1 MKNLLS
7 NRLIKEYIQSEWS
20 FSNDVLYNLC
30 RENFWHKDNEKILAK
45 VLLIGRT
52 YAAAIERR
60 KKKEEINDDFYIETV
75 APEIKSS
82 DLDKFLK
89 ELSQFDKVNEEN
101 LLKVLEAHKY
111 FTDLTVKI
119 TGLNKRSFCSK
130 YLHFHLPNLFFMYD
144 NRVVGSLRPFIP
156 KTPKK
161 FEKIIKSNNVDNEY
175 AKFVCKS
182 FTAKENIQQ
191 EFGIELTIRQF
202 DNILI
207 NLANKELK
215 TGYKKS

>member
-60 KKKEEINDDFYIETV
+60 KNKEEINDDFYIERV

-101 LLKVLEAHKY
+101 LLKVLEVHKY
-111 FTDLTVKI
+111 
-119 TGLNKRSFCSK
+119 
-130 YLHFHLPNLFFMYD
+130 
-144 NRVVGSLRPFIP
+144 
-156 KTPKK
+156 
-161 FEKIIKSNNVDNEY
+161 
-175 AKFVCKS
+175 
-182 FTAKENIQQ
+182 
-191 EFGIELTIRQF
+191 
-202 DNILI
+202 
-207 NLANKELK
+207 LALLK
-215 TGYKKS
+215 LYR